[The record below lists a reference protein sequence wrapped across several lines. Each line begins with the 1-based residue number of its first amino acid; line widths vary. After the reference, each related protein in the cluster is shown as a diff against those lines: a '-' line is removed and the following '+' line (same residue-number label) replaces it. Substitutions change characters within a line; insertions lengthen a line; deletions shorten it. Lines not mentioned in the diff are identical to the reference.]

1 MQHHNWSLEEIESII
16 HWEREVYIL
25 KLQNWLQKE
34 KQRIEAQNAR
44 RNR

>member
-1 MQHHNWSLEEIESII
+1 MQHHNWSLEEIESMIP
-16 HWEREVYIL
+16 WEREVYIL
-25 KLQNWLQKE
+25 QLQNWLQKE